1 MWLLTDDIQEF
12 IQKFADTTVPSVKA
26 TIMTNSIFYRLL
38 KLQNVQTPFDRLK
51 EFFIL
56 YPPNRFRWNNLV
68 VT

>member
-1 MWLLTDDIQEF
+1 MIYKKKF
-12 IQKFADTTVPSVKA
+12 IQKFADTTVLSVKA

-56 YPPNRFRWNNLV
+56 YPNRFRWNNLI

>member
-1 MWLLTDDIQEF
+1 MIYTRKKF
-12 IQKFADTTVPSVKA
+12 IQKFADTTVLSVKA

-56 YPPNRFRWNNLV
+56 YPNRFRWNNLV

>member
-1 MWLLTDDIQEF
+1 M
-12 IQKFADTTVPSVKA
+12 QKFADTTVLSVKA

-38 KLQNVQTPFDRLK
+38 KLQNVQTPIDRLK

-56 YPPNRFRWNNLV
+56 YPNRFRWNNLV